1 MKKIPTQRQDSDS
14 KIQKRRSS
22 PLGDIEFPSLKLIL
36 NCSETLFVF
45 NYYNI
50 LIQLKKLGA
59 VIQTFN

>member
-1 MKKIPTQRQDSDS
+1 M
-14 KIQKRRSS
+14 QKHKST
-22 PLGDIEFPSLKLIL
+22 PLWDIELLSLMLIL

-50 LIQLKKLGA
+50 LIQIKKLGV